1 MDTLRDARSM
11 YLTASLIHNGYEDE
25 GTNMQGERIRECVNN
40 DDKTG
45 SQVPLCIGTRNE
57 KTSYRAMRK
66 SSTK

>member
-1 MDTLRDARSM
+1 MDTLRGVRST
-11 YLTASLIHNGYEDE
+11 YLTASLIHNGHEDE

-45 SQVPLCIGTRNE
+45 SQVPLCIGIRNE
-57 KTSYRAMRK
+57 KTLYRATRK